1 MRYGILISLGVVG
14 VVILIFFTKYQS
26 CINEKNTLI
35 EINNKNEAEFN
46 QTLENIRNVKINT
59 QKKINNF
66 YAKNIDTT
74 NNIADDFLLSALQD

>member
-1 MRYGILISLGVVG
+1 MRYAILISLGVVG

-26 CINEKNTLI
+26 CLNEKNTLI

-59 QKKINNF
+59 QRKINNF
-66 YAKNIDTT
+66 YAKT
-74 NNIADDFLLSALQD
+74 NNINTNLADDFLLQSLQD